1 MDDVTGILKTLLSL
15 TALVDPLGAIPVFLT
30 VTAHQSAQKQRIT
43 ARRAALWAFLILVI
57 SAAAGKYVLEVFG
70 VSVASMRVAGGI
82 LFLFMG
88 IEMLRAE
95 PNRTIN
101 EDEVEEAEH
110 HADVAVVPLALPL
123 LAGPGAMGAV
133 ILLADRGPMWPQLPK
148 VGIVVGAVMLISW
161 VCLHLAAPIGK
172 RLGVTGLNIL
182 NRVMGLIVVAIAV
195 EFIVAGVKQLW
206 MGTPS

>member
-30 VTAHQSAQKQRIT
+30 VTAHQSAQKQRLT
-43 ARRAALWAFLILVI
+43 ARRAALWAFLILLI

-101 EDEVEEAEH
+101 EDEVEEETDLKNLIDKLKLKIIFLRFCKAN
-110 HADVAVVPLALPL
+110 
-123 LAGPGAMGAV
+123 
-133 ILLADRGPMWPQLPK
+133 QLNSNSF
-148 VGIVVGAVMLISW
+148 GQ
-161 VCLHLAAPIGK
+161 
-172 RLGVTGLNIL
+172 T
-182 NRVMGLIVVAIAV
+182 
-195 EFIVAGVKQLW
+195 FIKFQFKNF
-206 MGTPS
+206 